1 MAKQIRFM
9 GTTTNQSAAVGSDVQ
24 LNCYAQYYSE
34 KVRHWDVS
42 GHLGMNMFCRRWI
55 LHMYLESCG
64 FLNGA
69 NWSSR
74 VGLTLDRSI
83 LDMLLF
89 LGEKY
94 RFGIDSLVIQNF
106 TYADQ
111 GVYYCRAF
119 ITLRTNFL
127 TKVYPILVQLQ
138 SKRISP

>member
-1 MAKQIRFM
+1 ML
-9 GTTTNQSAAVGSDVQ
+9 D
-24 LNCYAQYYSE
+24 
-34 KVRHWDVS
+34 
-42 GHLGMNMFCRRWI
+42 I
-55 LHMYLESCG
+55 L
-64 FLNGA
+64 F
-69 NWSSR
+69 
-74 VGLTLDRSI
+74 
-83 LDMLLF
+83 F

-138 SKRISP
+138 STRI